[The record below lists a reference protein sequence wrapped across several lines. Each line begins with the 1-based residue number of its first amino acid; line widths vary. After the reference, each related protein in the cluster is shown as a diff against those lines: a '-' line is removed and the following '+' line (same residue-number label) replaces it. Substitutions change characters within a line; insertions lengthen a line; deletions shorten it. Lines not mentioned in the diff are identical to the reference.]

1 MNRFYTHSTIAYDYL
16 ASGFPMFEAYLQRY
30 IFGNA
35 LSLNDM
41 PGCASLGQ
49 YLKNST
55 RDGGYRC
62 QQSGNLSVF
71 RTELPFFDFWKQD

>member
-1 MNRFYTHSTIAYDYL
+1 MNRFYTHSTITYDYL
-16 ASGFPMFEAYLQRY
+16 ASSLPAFEAYLQRY
-30 IFGNA
+30 ILDSA

-41 PGCASLGQ
+41 PGCACLGR

-55 RDGGYRC
+55 RNGVSRC

-71 RTELPFFDFWKQD
+71 RTALPFSDFWKQD

>member
-1 MNRFYTHSTIAYDYL
+1 MNRFYTHSTVAYDYL
-16 ASGFPMFEAYLQRY
+16 ASSLLEVEAYLQRF
-30 IFGNA
+30 IFGDA

-41 PGCASLGQ
+41 PGCASLAQ

-55 RDGGYRC
+55 RGGVSQC

-71 RTELPFFDFWKQD
+71 RTKLPFIDFWKQD

>member
-1 MNRFYTHSTIAYDYL
+1 MNRFYTHSTIAYGYL
-16 ASGFPMFEAYLQRY
+16 ASSFPVFEGYLQRY

-49 YLKNST
+49 YLKKLYPP
-55 RDGGYRC
+55 RR
-62 QQSGNLSVF
+62 VPMPAI
-71 RTELPFFDFWKQD
+71 R